1 MALRKAVLTAWLGC
15 LVAACSGAQSTA
27 RLPSNRSIHEGLQ
40 RGMTERQVDDLAQH
54 RIPDRVLQATCGT
67 QTPAPF
73 ACKVYVFEGAGVA
86 VLQDPKLSIIFSNP
100 HGRWIVDQ
108 WR

>member
-15 LVAACSGAQSTA
+15 LRAACSGAQSTA

-40 RGMTERQVDDLAQH
+40 PRMTTPEVEDQPQH
-54 RIPDRVLQATCGT
+54 RLPPRVPQATRGT
-67 QTPAPF
+67 QTPTPF
-73 ACKVYVFEGAGVA
+73 ACEVYVIEGAGVA
-86 VLQDPKLSIIFSNP
+86 GLQDPKLSIIFSTP